1 MLECAF
7 LARGSH
13 QLGNK
18 REETEKFVFQ
28 KGNGISISIFVEV
41 DSSRRERLC
50 HDVEFDMHART
61 HRLLETQCRR
71 EGGIKDWRWL
81 KSSHPLRVGTPLDGW
96 CFAFTFTTLSACL
109 SRASAS
115 CQRCERDWTPALSV
129 FDGTGQI
136 KHKKHGRTR
145 WVWDRKSKSWITPRN
160 LAGQSSLKTHG

>member
-28 KGNGISISIFVEV
+28 KGISIFVEV
-41 DSSRRERLC
+41 DSSLRERLC

-71 EGGIKDWRWL
+71 EGGKDWR
-81 KSSHPLRVGTPLDGW
+81 
-96 CFAFTFTTLSACL
+96 
-109 SRASAS
+109 
-115 CQRCERDWTPALSV
+115 
-129 FDGTGQI
+129 
-136 KHKKHGRTR
+136 
-145 WVWDRKSKSWITPRN
+145 
-160 LAGQSSLKTHG
+160 